1 MLDMLRD
8 LLRKFSA
15 PFGLSISWV
24 LEVPSPFG
32 HTRTF

>member
-15 PFGLSISWV
+15 PLGLSISWV
-24 LEVPSPFG
+24 LEVLSPFG